1 MQKKYPREI
10 FRSIVESLEGIN
22 PEKNIK
28 LWKLFDMDPKEGSA
42 LDKTF
47 KKLWDISGTA
57 VDDLAEE
64 IKNLS
69 DAEKQA
75 ILQSGTFSK
84 SLKDLTQGLMAGG
97 ESAAVFTGILMD
109 VLTARGFHN
118 LKLKGG
124 NVDVK
129 LPDANKTKKLL
140 NVWRA
145 AAEAGAIIST
155 AIAGF
160 TIKGAIVSL
169 CAKIKTGLAFAL
181 AAIKG
186 FVAGLGGVKAGL
198 ILLGGVAAK
207 IGIIVARTY
216 CIT

>member
-1 MQKKYPREI
+1 
-10 FRSIVESLEGIN
+10 
-22 PEKNIK
+22 
-28 LWKLFDMDPKEGSA
+28 
-42 LDKTF
+42 
-47 KKLWDISGTA
+47 
-57 VDDLAEE
+57 
-64 IKNLS
+64 
-69 DAEKQA
+69 
-75 ILQSGTFSK
+75 
-84 SLKDLTQGLMAGG
+84 MAGG
-97 ESAAVFTGILMD
+97 QSAFVFTEILMD
-109 VLTARGFHN
+109 VLSSKGLT
-118 LKLKGG
+118 KLKFKDGSLA
-124 NVDVK
+124 DVK

-145 AAEAGAIIST
+145 AADAGVIISA

-160 TIKGAIVSL
+160 TLKGGIVSL
-169 CAKIKTGLAFAL
+169 CASIKTGLAIAL